1 MDGNLPWLIAAG
13 VVVVLVTLYIVVR
26 VLGRLRGLRGF
37 VRSQDAPGTAKAAYY
52 GAWIYALSPVDLLPD
67 PILIDDI
74 GIVLA
79 CVAALEQMARRRRSA
94 VTPPRERIG

>member
-1 MDGNLPWLIAAG
+1 MPDGSWPWIITIGA
-13 VVVVLVTLYIVVR
+13 VVVVLVTLYVVVR

-37 VRSQDAPGTAKAAYY
+37 VRSQDSPGTAKAAYY
-52 GAWIYALSPVDLLPD
+52 AAWVYALSPIDLLPD

-79 CVAALEQMARRRRSA
+79 CVAALEQMARRRRE
-94 VTPPRERIG
+94 TLRP